1 MIADGG
7 YAGFAARLVATG
19 VISDPWLDGAPRF
32 EPEPVILT
40 GEQADALAAA
50 AEDVAAAID
59 ALCRLVAAEP
69 ALLDRLGL
77 TPVQRL
83 LWHASA
89 PSWHALARADA
100 FFVEGAGGG
109 EDGVAI
115 CELNCDTPSGEAE
128 AVLLGQLAARPDLA
142 DPSRSLLPRLAA
154 LVEALAGRGAR
165 PAVGIVYPTEIT
177 EDLSMV
183 RLYAELFAA
192 RGSTVA
198 LGSPYNLGRAADGRL
213 ALLGTP
219 VDVIIR
225 HYKTDWLGE
234 REPVWLDEEPPPDAT
249 PLSGP
254 VSLLA
259 GAVLE
264 GKVAMVNPLGAVVP
278 QNKRALALLW
288 ELIDRLPADA
298 AAAVRRHV
306 PYTARLETLDAST
319 LERER
324 WVLKSD
330 YGCEGDEV
338 IVGAEVDDA
347 TWAEALALARPER
360 FVAQRRFDP
369 RPGRARVVNHGV
381 YLVGGRASGILTRLS
396 EGPTDTTARTAA
408 TLVAP
413 GPDGVGR

>member
-1 MIADGG
+1 MRPYAD
-7 YAGFAARLVATG
+7 FAARLLATG
-19 VISDPWLDGAPRF
+19 IISDPWLDGAPRF
-32 EPEPVILT
+32 EEEPVVLT
-40 GEQADALAAA
+40 VDQADALAAA

-89 PSWHALARADA
+89 PSWHALARVDA
-100 FFVEGAGGG
+100 FFTD
-109 EDGVAI
+109 DGVAI
-115 CELNCDTPSGEAE
+115 CEVNCDTPSGEAE
-128 AVLLGQLAARPDLA
+128 AVLLGQLAARPDRD
-142 DPSRSLLPRLAA
+142 DPSRALLPRLAA
-154 LVEALAGRGAR
+154 LVDALAGRAR
-165 PAVGIVYPTEIT
+165 PSVGILYPTEIT

-192 RGSTVA
+192 RGSAVA

-213 ALLGTP
+213 TVLGTP
-219 VDVIIR
+219 VDVIVR

-234 REPVWLDEEPPPDAT
+234 REPVWLDEEPPPDAA

-254 VSLLA
+254 VALLA
-259 GAVLE
+259 GAVLD
-264 GKVAMVNPLGAVVP
+264 GKLAMVNPLGAVVP

-288 ELIDRLPADA
+288 ELIDRLPTDA
-298 AAAVRRHV
+298 ALAVRRHV
-306 PYTARLETLDAST
+306 PFTARLETVEVAALDRAD
-319 LERER
+319 

-347 TWAEALALARPER
+347 TWAEALAQARPQR
-360 FVAQRRFDP
+360 FVLQRRFDP

-396 EGPTDTTARTAA
+396 DGPTDVSARTVA
-408 TLVAP
+408 TLVEAEAH
-413 GPDGVGR
+413 G